1 MSLDISKKYEGSAVL
16 KMRKIQIKTANTVQE
31 TFDRFLP
38 VKKAARLIDK
48 TIDLDSLIPSYL
60 CPEVSA
66 GLRRQ
71 RFHPRKAVRRFRTGY
86 NETLLVKLL

>member
-1 MSLDISKKYEGSAVL
+1 ML

-48 TIDLDSLIPSYL
+48 TIDLDSSFRHTFARKYL
-60 CPEVSA
+60 LDCGGNA
-66 GLRRQ
+66 
-71 RFHPRKAVRRFRTGY
+71 F
-86 NETLLVKLL
+86 TLGKLLGDSAPDITKHY